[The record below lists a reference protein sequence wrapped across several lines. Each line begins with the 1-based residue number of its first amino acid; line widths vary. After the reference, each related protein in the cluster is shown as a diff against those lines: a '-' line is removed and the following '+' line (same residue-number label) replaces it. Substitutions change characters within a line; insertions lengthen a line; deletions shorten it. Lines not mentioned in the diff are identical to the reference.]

1 MASVNIEVL
10 ALTGNLSVVS
20 GDDLQYL
27 AQGQVLEVATEDA
40 VLLVGEGSTAVVLL
54 NGVIVELGEN
64 ASLDLASA
72 AELNDESDV
81 SEQMLAEDSIT
92 AVLEALEGDQDL
104 FEVIEEPAAGTE
116 GGDGGDGHSFVRLL
130 RISESIDSGEFV
142 PAELVQVADEFALVA
157 PDVAVGEL
165 ASEVGTELD
174 AVAANLTVTADD
186 STDGNLDISGTSTDV
201 AENGEVTITITDQNG

>member
-1 MASVNIEVL
+1 MSSVNIEVL
-10 ALTGNLSVVS
+10 ALTGNLSVAS

-40 VLLVGEGSTAVVLL
+40 VLRAGEGSTAVVLL

-72 AELNDESDV
+72 AELDDESDMT
-81 SEQMLAEDSIT
+81 EQVLAEDSIA
-92 AVLEALEGDQDL
+92 AVLEALDGDQDL
-104 FEVIEEPAAGTE
+104 FEFLEEPAAGTE
-116 GGDGGDGHSFVRLL
+116 GGDGGDGHGFVRLL

-142 PAELVQVADEFALVA
+142 PAEVATVADEFALAV
-157 PDVAVGEL
+157 PDVAVSSEL
-165 ASEVGTELD
+165 VSEVGADLD
-174 AVAANLTVTADD
+174 AVDGNLTVTADD

-201 AENGEVTITITDQNG
+201 AEN